1 MVDMKKEEIKLYPH
15 QKAVLENTKH
25 LNKVGYILDMGLG
38 KTFVASEKLNDL
50 NAKLNLIVCQK
61 SQVDY
66 WCEHMEKYYDFIV
79 YDLTNKEDY
88 GLFTHLGTTD
98 NRIVAVINYDLIW
111 RRTELLK
118 LKDFTLLLDESS
130 LIQNET
136 SKRAKFILKL
146 KPVNVILSTGTIVG
160 GKYEKAWSQ
169 MKLLGWDISKK
180 LYWNQFVRTR
190 KLSHLGRAVN
200 IVIGYKNVE
209 RLKAKMREYGCQF
222 LTTEEVFDLPQQLFT
237 KIPVTR
243 TKDYDRFKKHKII
256 IKNDIAFVGDTALTN
271 MLYQRVLCGAFND
284 YKKQAFEDIISSTS
298 KRVIVFYNFND
309 ELRTIEDVCV
319 KLNKP
324 LSIVNGS
331 HKDLSMYEECD
342 DSITAIQYQAG
353 AMGLN
358 LQKANTIIYYTPTLS
373 SELYEQSKKR
383 IHRIGQTKTCFY
395 YNLVVKGSI
404 EEKIYKVL
412 DQRKDFTE
420 RLFENGQ

>member
-1 MVDMKKEEIKLYPH
+1 MVDTMKEEIKLYPH

-66 WCEHMEKYYDFIV
+66 WCEHMKKYYDFIV
-79 YDLTNKEDY
+79 YDLTNKKDY
-88 GLFTHLGTTD
+88 ELFTHLGTSD
-98 NRIVAVINYDLIW
+98 NRIIAVINYDLIW

-169 MKLLGWDISKK
+169 MRLLGWDISKK

-237 KIPVTR
+237 KIAVTR

-395 YNLVVKGSI
+395 YNLIVKGSI